1 VASVFDP
8 DWRSEEKDGTK
19 RSRIGRQAGSE
30 RLGASLY
37 ELPRGARPWPYHYQH
52 ANEEMIIVLS
62 GRPHL
67 RTPAGWRQLEPGEVV
82 AFPRGEAGAHQVE
95 NRGAEPARY
104 LMLSEMNSPEAVV
117 YPDSSKVGVL
127 SRAPGSPGDEDEL
140 AAWFRLED
148 QVDSWD
154 WRRRRQSDDGAQGRN
169 ARATG

>member
-1 VASVFDP
+1 MASIFEPEWSGV
-8 DWRSEEKDGTK
+8 ENDGSK
-19 RSRIGRQAGSE
+19 RSRIGRQAGNE
-30 RLGASLY
+30 RIGASLY
-37 ELPRGARPWPYHYQH
+37 ELAPGTRPWPYHYQH

-95 NRGAEPARY
+95 NRGGEPARY
-104 LMLSEMNSPEAVV
+104 LVLSEMNSPEAVV

-140 AAWFRLED
+140 AAWFRLDD
-148 QVDSWD
+148 QVDYWEGETRPGED
-154 WRRRRQSDDGAQGRN
+154 E
-169 ARATG
+169 